1 MRAERV
7 LERAESSRSTWRTH
21 AIAAVLLLGLGG
33 FVVLKLWILARMLF
47 AHFS

>member
-7 LERAESSRSTWRTH
+7 IEGAESSRGAWRTH
-21 AIAAVLLLGLGG
+21 AVAGVLLLGLGG
-33 FVVLKLWILARMLF
+33 LVALKLWILARMLS